1 MPSPPGYVNT
11 NVITLDLRMQLKLRK
26 VGNSLGVILPREVV
40 ERLKV
45 VEGDNLNLNEGP
57 DDYRLSAYDP
67 EIARQVE
74 AGEKIM
80 RRYRNTLREL
90 AK

>member
-1 MPSPPGYVNT
+1 
-11 NVITLDLRMQLKLRK
+11 MQLKVRK

-40 ERLKV
+40 ADLRV
-45 VEGDNLNLNEGP
+45 SEGDTLSLDAGA
-57 DDYRLSAYDP
+57 DGYRLTAYDP

-74 AGEKIM
+74 IGKKIM

>member
-1 MPSPPGYVNT
+1 
-11 NVITLDLRMQLKLRK
+11 MQLKIRK

-40 ERLKV
+40 TRLKV
-45 VEGDNLNLNEGP
+45 VEGDSVNLTEGP

-67 EIARQVE
+67 DVARQVE

>member
-1 MPSPPGYVNT
+1 
-11 NVITLDLRMQLKLRK
+11 MQLKVRK
-26 VGNSLGVILPREVV
+26 IGNSFGVILPREVV
-40 ERLKV
+40 ARLKV
-45 VEGDNLNLNEGP
+45 TEGDSVSLSETP
-57 DDYRLSAYDP
+57 DGYRMNAYDP

-74 AGEKIM
+74 VGKKVM

>member
-1 MPSPPGYVNT
+1 
-11 NVITLDLRMQLKLRK
+11 MQLKVRK

-40 ERLKV
+40 ARLKV
-45 VEGDNLNLNEGP
+45 VEGDNLNLTEGP
-57 DDYRLSAYDP
+57 EDYRLSAYDP

-74 AGEKIM
+74 VGEKIM

>member
-1 MPSPPGYVNT
+1 
-11 NVITLDLRMQLKLRK
+11 MQLKVRK
-26 VGNSLGVILPREVV
+26 IGNSLGVILPREVV
-40 ERLKV
+40 KRLKV
-45 VEGDNLNLNEGP
+45 AEGDSLSLSEGP

-67 EIARQVE
+67 AIARQVE
-74 AGEKIM
+74 VGEKIM

>member
-1 MPSPPGYVNT
+1 
-11 NVITLDLRMQLKLRK
+11 MQLKLRK

-40 ERLKV
+40 ARLKV
-45 VEGDNLNLNEGP
+45 GEGDSLNLTEGP

>member
-1 MPSPPGYVNT
+1 
-11 NVITLDLRMQLKLRK
+11 MQLKLRK

-40 ERLKV
+40 ARLKV
-45 VEGDNLNLNEGP
+45 VEGDSLNLTEGP

>member
-1 MPSPPGYVNT
+1 ME
-11 NVITLDLRMQLKLRK
+11 LKVRK

-40 ERLKV
+40 ARLQV
-45 VEGDNLNLNEGP
+45 GEGDCLSLIESSSGF
-57 DDYRLSAYDP
+57 RLSPYDP
-67 EIARQVE
+67 DVARQVE
-74 AGEKIM
+74 VGKRVM

>member
-1 MPSPPGYVNT
+1 
-11 NVITLDLRMQLKLRK
+11 MQLKVRK

-40 ERLKV
+40 TQLKV
-45 VEGDNLNLNEGP
+45 VEGDSLMISEAADG
-57 DDYRLSAYDP
+57 YRISAYDP
-67 EIARQVE
+67 AVARQVE
-74 AGEKIM
+74 VGKKVM

>member
-1 MPSPPGYVNT
+1 
-11 NVITLDLRMQLKLRK
+11 MQLKVRK
-26 VGNSLGVILPREVV
+26 VGNSLGVILPREVIA
-40 ERLKV
+40 RLKV
-45 VEGDNLNLNEGP
+45 AEGDNLNLTEGP
-57 DDYRLSAYDP
+57 EDYRLSAYDP

>member
-1 MPSPPGYVNT
+1 
-11 NVITLDLRMQLKLRK
+11 MQLKIRK

-40 ERLKV
+40 AQLKV
-45 VEGDNLNLNEGP
+45 VEGDTPTLTEAADG
-57 DDYRLSAYDP
+57 YKLSAYDP
-67 EIARQVE
+67 TIARQVE
-74 AGEKIM
+74 IGQKIM

>member
-1 MPSPPGYVNT
+1 
-11 NVITLDLRMQLKLRK
+11 MQLKIRK

-40 ERLKV
+40 AHLKV
-45 VEGDNLNLNEGP
+45 VDGDTIELTETADG
-57 DDYRLSAYDP
+57 YQLSPFDP
-67 EIARQVE
+67 EVAKQVKI
-74 AGEKIM
+74 GEQIM

>member
-1 MPSPPGYVNT
+1 
-11 NVITLDLRMQLKLRK
+11 MQLKVRK

-40 ERLKV
+40 ARLKV
-45 VEGDNLNLNEGP
+45 VEGDSVNLTEGP
-57 DDYRLSAYDP
+57 EDYRLSVYDP
-67 EIARQVE
+67 EVARQVE
-74 AGEKIM
+74 IGEKIM

>member
-1 MPSPPGYVNT
+1 
-11 NVITLDLRMQLKLRK
+11 MQLKIRK

-40 ERLKV
+40 ARLKV
-45 VEGDNLNLNEGP
+45 VEGDSLNLIEGAE
-57 DDYRLSAYDP
+57 DYRLSAYDP

-74 AGEKIM
+74 VGRKIM

>member
-1 MPSPPGYVNT
+1 
-11 NVITLDLRMQLKLRK
+11 MQLKVRK

-40 ERLKV
+40 ARLKV
-45 VEGDNLNLNEGP
+45 AEGDNLNLTEGP
-57 DDYRLSAYDP
+57 EDYRLSAYDP

-74 AGEKIM
+74 VGEKIM
-80 RRYRNTLREL
+80 RRYRHTLREL

>member
-1 MPSPPGYVNT
+1 
-11 NVITLDLRMQLKLRK
+11 MQLKVRK

-40 ERLKV
+40 ARLKV
-45 VEGDNLNLNEGP
+45 VEGDDLNLTEGP
-57 DDYRLSAYDP
+57 EDYRLSAYDP

-74 AGEKIM
+74 VGEKIM

>member
-1 MPSPPGYVNT
+1 
-11 NVITLDLRMQLKLRK
+11 MQLKVRK
-26 VGNSLGVILPREVV
+26 VGNSLGVILPREVIT
-40 ERLKV
+40 RLKV
-45 VEGDNLNLNEGP
+45 VEGDSLNLAEGP

-74 AGEKIM
+74 VGEKIM